1 MDTILFSPV
10 QIANATFRNRISVP
24 PMCMWKARDGM
35 AQEFHCH
42 HYAAIAASGVGSLT
56 IEATGVTADGR
67 ISPWCLG
74 LWDDDRIAGIKSI
87 VDAVKATD
95 KDVKVIIQLA
105 HAGRKGSCNP
115 ATETTVTEGGWDTV
129 APSALA
135 AKQGLA
141 QPRALEHDEIQGYID
156 AFGAAA
162 RRAVTAGVDAVEI
175 HAAHGYL
182 IHQFLSPISNKRTD
196 EYGGTLENRMRF
208 ALEVIKA
215 VKAAVPAGFPVGIR
229 ISATD
234 WLPEG
239 WTLEDSIA
247 LVKAAKAL
255 GVSFVDVSTGGL
267 VPAPIPVRP
276 GYQLPFAS
284 KIREAVPGIVV
295 FGVGMIL
302 NAFQA
307 ETALV
312 LGACDVIDIGR
323 GVLADPNWGWHAAR
337 DLHVKNIACPAEK
350 SFALR

>member
-1 MDTILFSPV
+1 MDSILFSPI
-10 QIANATFRNRISVP
+10 QIANLTLRNRISVP

-35 AQEFHCH
+35 AQAFHEH
-42 HYAAIAASGVGSLT
+42 HYAAFAASGVGSLT

-74 LWDDDRIAGIKSI
+74 LWKDEQTAGIKRI
-87 VDAVKATD
+87 VDAVKVTD
-95 KDVKVIIQLA
+95 QAVKIIIQLA
-105 HAGRKGSCNP
+105 HAGRKGSCDP
-115 ATETTVTEGGWDTV
+115 AADATIAEGGWQTV
-129 APSALA
+129 APSPLSRPGYAE
-135 AKQGLA
+135 
-141 QPRALEHDEIQGYID
+141 PRALAPEEIPVYVE
-156 AFGAAA
+156 AFAAAA
-162 RRAVTAGVDAVEI
+162 RRAVAAGVDAIEI

-182 IHQFLSPISNKRTD
+182 IHQFLSPLSNKRTD
-196 EYGGTLENRMRF
+196 EYGGPLENRMRF
-208 ALEVIKA
+208 ALDVIKA
-215 VKAAVPAGFPVGIR
+215 VKRAVPADFPVGIR

-239 WTLEDSIA
+239 WSLEDSIA

-276 GYQLPFAS
+276 GYQLPFAA
-284 KIREAVPGIVV
+284 KIREAVPGIAV
-295 FGVGMIL
+295 FGVGLIL

-312 LGACDVIDIGR
+312 LEACDVIDIGR
-323 GVLADPNWGWHAAR
+323 GILADPNWGWHAAR
-337 DLHVKNIACPAEK
+337 DLHVKDMPCPAEK